1 LVVENTEVKEPKK
14 KVVAKKVKSEEVL
27 NQPVPKKTAPKKL
40 TPAQL
45 AAYYEEVKQE
55 QAKRDDIHFLRHY
68 VKIVNKDGDT
78 VPFVLNEIQKKID
91 DKIKELEANGIPA
104 RFIILKARQVGGST
118 YIQGKF
124 VCRVIKNKNRN
135 ALVVAHRD
143 DSTNAIFE
151 KAKFMNNH
159 LPANIKPLQQASNAR
174 ELIFDKPPYYKGK
187 QEGLNSRIKVQTAG
201 SDGIGRS
208 DTYYYVHLSEF
219 AFYSG
224 NPKKSLTGILK
235 SVPKK
240 VGTIVAIESTANGM
254 NDFKDLWDKA
264 ESGKSQWVP
273 LFFAWFDSSEYQ
285 MPATETE
292 EKEIRQTMEESRNH
306 EGACDCLPCY
316 LRKIYELYNL
326 TIEQIAWYMWSLE
339 NDCNGDRDL
348 MSQECPSYPSE
359 AFLATGRPVFSS
371 KQIMMRIEQLKK
383 QYKEKPPK
391 RGSFLF
397 EWNNPE
403 AKDKI
408 KDSSIR
414 FVNGYGDYITLYEEP
429 RGGHPYV
436 AGGDTAGD
444 GADKF
449 SATVLN
455 NSNGKRVATLH
466 DKLDPDT
473 YTHQMYCLGKYYNT
487 ALLSIEINF
496 DIYPVKELERLNY
509 PKQYRREVIDE
520 VGHKKQYKNGWKTDG
535 NTRPMIISNEIVL
548 IRDNIDL
555 FTHIDMLSECL
566 TFVMDKNGRP
576 DAESGKHDDILMSD
590 MIANAS
596 RSQQRF
602 TVERNAQFE
611 LPPNMSEE
619 EKARVK
625 ANIEFSD
632 KYVEMAKYRRKK

>member
-1 LVVENTEVKEPKK
+1 MVTENTEVKEPKK
-14 KVVAKKVKSEEVL
+14 KVVAKKVKPEET
-27 NQPVPKKTAPKKL
+27 PKKPAPKKL

-55 QAKRDDIHFLRHY
+55 QSRRDDIHFLRHY

-91 DKIKELEANGIPA
+91 DKIKELEAAGIPA

-124 VCRVIKNKNRN
+124 ICRIIKNKNRI

-151 KAKFMNNH
+151 KAKFMNNN
-159 LPANIKPLQQASNAR
+159 LPPNIKPLQQASNAR
-174 ELIFDKPPYYKGK
+174 ELIFDKPPHYKGK

-201 SDGIGRS
+201 SEGIGRS
-208 DTYYYVHLSEF
+208 DTHYYVHLSEF

-224 NPKKSLTGILK
+224 NPRKSLTGILK
-235 SVPKK
+235 SVPRK

-264 ESGKSQWVP
+264 EAGKSQWVP
-273 LFFAWFDSSEYQ
+273 LFFAWFDSPEYQ
-285 MPATETE
+285 IPVTENE
-292 EKEIRQTMEESRNH
+292 EKEIRQSMDESKDH
-306 EGACDCLPCY
+306 LKDCSCLPCY
-316 LRKIYELYNL
+316 LRNIYEIYNL
-326 TIEQIAWYMWSLE
+326 TIEQIAWYMWSLD
-339 NDCNGDRDL
+339 NDCDGDRNL
-348 MSQECPSYPSE
+348 MKQECPTFPAE
-359 AFLATGRPVFSS
+359 AFLSTGRPVFDNE
-371 KQIMMRIEQLKK
+371 KAFIRIEQLKK
-383 QYKEKPPK
+383 QYKEKPPT

-397 EWNNPE
+397 EWNDPE

-414 FVNGYGDYITLYEEP
+414 FVKGFGDFITIYEEP
-429 RGGHPYV
+429 KAGHPYV
-436 AGGDTAGD
+436 IGGDTKGEGSDLFAG
-444 GADKF
+444 
-449 SATVLN
+449 TVID

-466 DKLDPDT
+466 SDLSPDA
-473 YTHQMYCLGKYYNT
+473 YAHLMYCLGRYYNN
-487 ALLSIEINF
+487 ALISIEINF
-496 DIYPVKELERLNY
+496 DIFPVIELERLHY
-509 PKQYRREVIDE
+509 PEQYRREILDDVST
-520 VGHKKQYKNGWKTDG
+520 KKQYKNGWKTDG
-535 NTRPMIISNEIVL
+535 NTRPYIISLEVSL
-548 IRDNIDL
+548 IRDNADL
-555 FTHIDMLSECL
+555 FTHIDMLRECV
-566 TFVMDKNGRP
+566 TFAKDKNGRP

-596 RSQQRF
+596 RNQQRF

-611 LPPNMSEE
+611 LPANMSEE

>member
-1 LVVENTEVKEPKK
+1 MAEQKVKKEPKK
-14 KVVAKKVKSEEVL
+14 AAAKPKVEKPKAEEQPKQKKMT
-27 NQPVPKKTAPKKL
+27 Q
-40 TPAQL
+40 AQL
-45 AAYYEEVKQE
+45 AAYYEQLKQE
-55 QAKRDDIHFLRHY
+55 AARRDDEYWLKYY

-78 VPFVLNEIQKKID
+78 VPLVLNEIQKKID
-91 DKIKELEANGIPA
+91 DKIKELEAQGIPA
-104 RFIILKARQVGGST
+104 RLIILKARQVGGST

-124 VCRVIKNKNRN
+124 ICRIIKHKNRI

-151 KAKFMNNH
+151 KAKFMNKN
-159 LPANIKPLQQASNAR
+159 LPDNVKPLQQASNAR
-174 ELIFDKPPYYKGK
+174 ELIFDRPPHYKGK

-201 SDGIGRS
+201 SEGIGRS
-208 DTYYYVHLSEF
+208 DTHYYVHLSEF

-264 ESGKSQWVP
+264 EAGKSQWVP
-273 LFFAWFDSSEYQ
+273 MFFAWFDSSEYQ
-285 MPATETE
+285 MPVTDEVA
-292 EKEIRQTMEESRNH
+292 KEIMQTMEDSRSHDNN
-306 EGACDCLPCY
+306 CDCLPCY
-316 LRKIYELYNL
+316 LRKIYDLYNL
-326 TIEQIAWYMWSLE
+326 KVEQIAWYMWSLE
-339 NDCNGDRDL
+339 NDCNGDRDI

-359 AFLATGRPVFSS
+359 AFLATGRPVFNS
-371 KQIMMRIEQLKK
+371 KQIMLRMEQLKK

-403 AKDKI
+403 TKDKI
-408 KDSSIR
+408 KDDSIR
-414 FVNGYGDYITLYEEP
+414 FVNGFGNYIHIYEEP
-429 RGGHPYV
+429 KAGHPYC

-449 SATVLN
+449 SATVID

-466 DKLDPDT
+466 DKIDPDT
-473 YTHQMYCLGKYYNT
+473 YAHQMYCLGKYYNT

-520 VGHKKQYKNGWKTDG
+520 VGHKKQYKNGWKTDS

-548 IRDNIDL
+548 IRDNIEL

-566 TFVMDKNGRP
+566 TFVIDKNGRP

-602 TVERNAQFE
+602 TIERNAQFE